1 MFFDWLLE
9 LWSGH
14 PQGFSLY
21 PHVLCNLATSFVD
34 KHHLQASVS
43 LKAAAPYNN
52 WTFRKEIQQ
61 YKFLTKSIFQ
71 IFRVQVFLLLVPAFP
86 SCHTLPHSTSDKIF
100 TRLLKTLPKAQRTR
114 GLSSSFQNKFLK
126 SYLQKQEQFH
136 IRLAPC
142 CTIFHYLSLSCT
154 IGRQTQ

>member
-1 MFFDWLLE
+1 MEVKTSTWMIRTGFKSQICHRELRRGQTHFKGKQNCTWVDQPFQLDWLLE

-21 PHVLCNLATSFVD
+21 PHVLCNLATSFGD

-61 YKFLTKSIFQ
+61 YSLQASFRFSAFKSFFFLFLPSPLAILFLIHLQTGFLH
-71 IFRVQVFLLLVPAFP
+71 VFKE
-86 SCHTLPHSTSDKIF
+86 T
-100 TRLLKTLPKAQRTR
+100 
-114 GLSSSFQNKFLK
+114 
-126 SYLQKQEQFH
+126 
-136 IRLAPC
+136 
-142 CTIFHYLSLSCT
+142 
-154 IGRQTQ
+154 